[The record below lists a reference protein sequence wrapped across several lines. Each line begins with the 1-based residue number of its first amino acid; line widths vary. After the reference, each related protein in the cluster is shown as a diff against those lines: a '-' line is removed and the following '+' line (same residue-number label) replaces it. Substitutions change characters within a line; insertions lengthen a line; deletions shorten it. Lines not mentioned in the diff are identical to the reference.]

1 MPTPKPGKVLDN
13 KTLDNKTLDNKAL
26 DNKGSSYG
34 DSGYGDSGNKILGKV
49 VKSNSHC
56 DYVVQ
61 LDDDMS
67 TSSPPLPGDFGFG
80 SFVKLANGDR
90 PPIVGIIYNSQ
101 LVNPTFLNNG
111 PRLSTEPDPVFAPD
125 LIHETRTLLG
135 VVLIGILE
143 NGLSGNGLSSNG
155 LSGNG
160 SSGAAPYG
168 LQSIPRDV
176 VPVNAAVICMD
187 DAEIY
192 RFHLDAAGKPQFRY
206 YSLLLRYGGSFA
218 AHLTEQVLQ
227 ELIDFKLFAPPD
239 QRALEMLCK
248 ELTWRNT
255 MGTLR

>member
-1 MPTPKPGKVLDN
+1 MPRAKSRRPADASSGAPASEAIFGQMALDDASSVPPSSQVTGKV
-13 KTLDNKTLDNKAL
+13 
-26 DNKGSSYG
+26 
-34 DSGYGDSGNKILGKV
+34 LGKV

-67 TSSPPLPGDFGFG
+67 TSSPPQPGEFGFG

-90 PPIVGIIYNSQ
+90 PPIIGIIYNSQ

-111 PRLSTEPDPVFAPD
+111 PRLSSEPDPVFAPD

-135 VVLIGILE
+135 VVLIGTLE
-143 NGLSGNGLSSNG
+143 QTSQQSSKQ
-155 LSGNG
+155 
-160 SSGAAPYG
+160 PYG
-168 LQSIPRDV
+168 VQSIPRDV
-176 VPVNAAVICMD
+176 VPVNAAVSCMS
-187 DAEIY
+187 DAEIH
-192 RFHLDAAGKPQFRY
+192 RFHLDESGKPQFRY

-227 ELIDFKLFAPPD
+227 ELIDFQVFQPQD
-239 QRALEMLCK
+239 QRALEMLCR

>member
-1 MPTPKPGKVLDN
+1 MVAKKLGTR
-13 KTLDNKTLDNKAL
+13 T
-26 DNKGSSYG
+26 
-34 DSGYGDSGNKILGKV
+34 LGKV

-67 TSSPPLPGDFGFG
+67 TSCPPQPGEFGFG

-90 PPIVGIIYNSQ
+90 PSIVGIIYNSQ

-111 PRLSTEPDPVFAPD
+111 PRLSSEPDPVFAPD

-135 VVLIGILE
+135 IVLIGILE
-143 NGLSGNGLSSNG
+143 ADPSQTEI
-155 LSGNG
+155 
-160 SSGAAPYG
+160 YG
-168 LQSIPRDV
+168 VQSIPRDV
-176 VPVNAAVICMD
+176 VPVNAAVECMD
-187 DAEIY
+187 DHEIY
-192 RFHLDAAGKPQFRY
+192 RFHLNAEGKPQFRY

-227 ELIDFKLFAPPD
+227 ELIDFNLFPPQD

>member
-1 MPTPKPGKVLDN
+1 MQAGQ
-13 KTLDNKTLDNKAL
+13 
-26 DNKGSSYG
+26 
-34 DSGYGDSGNKILGKV
+34 ILGKV

-61 LDDDMS
+61 LDDIMS
-67 TSSPPLPGDFGFG
+67 TSCPPQPGDYGFG

-111 PRLSTEPDPVFAPD
+111 PRLSSEPDPVFAPD

-135 VVLIGILE
+135 IVLIGTLE
-143 NGLSGNGLSSNG
+143 TDSRRYGNQG
-155 LSGNG
+155 
-160 SSGAAPYG
+160 
-168 LQSIPRDV
+168 IPREV
-176 VPVNAAVICMD
+176 VPVNASVCCMD
-187 DAEIY
+187 TEEIY
-192 RFHLDAAGKPQFRY
+192 RFHLDAQERPQFRY

-227 ELIDFKLFAPPD
+227 ELIQFQLFEPQD

-255 MGTLR
+255 LGVLR

>member
-1 MPTPKPGKVLDN
+1 MPRAKSRRPADASSDAPASEEIFGQTPLSENASAAQASAMTGKV
-13 KTLDNKTLDNKAL
+13 
-26 DNKGSSYG
+26 
-34 DSGYGDSGNKILGKV
+34 LGKV

-67 TSSPPLPGDFGFG
+67 TCSPPQPGEFGFG

-90 PPIVGIIYNSQ
+90 PPIIGIIYNSQ

-111 PRLSTEPDPVFAPD
+111 PRLSSEPDPVFAPD

-135 VVLIGILE
+135 VVLIGTLE
-143 NGLSGNGLSSNG
+143 QPSKQ
-155 LSGNG
+155 
-160 SSGAAPYG
+160 PYG
-168 LQSIPRDV
+168 VQSIPRDV
-176 VPVNAAVICMD
+176 VPVNAAVSCMS
-187 DAEIY
+187 DAEIH
-192 RFHLDAAGKPQFRY
+192 RFHLDASGKPQFRY

-227 ELIDFKLFAPPD
+227 ELIDFQVFQPQD
-239 QRALEMLCK
+239 QRALEILCR